1 MENPFILARDL
12 VDGIIK
18 EFDIKIKP
26 DKRIDLISDV
36 YDRLKEKKT
45 KIMIILLISLIKKII
60 IFLYLNQH
68 FYHNNYLNQEQ
79 EGSLLM

>member
-1 MENPFILARDL
+1 MDNPFILARDL

-36 YDRLKEKKT
+36 YDRLKENKNKDNDYFID
-45 KIMIILLISLIKKII
+45 K
-60 IFLYLNQH
+60 FN
-68 FYHNNYLNQEQ
+68 
-79 EGSLLM
+79 